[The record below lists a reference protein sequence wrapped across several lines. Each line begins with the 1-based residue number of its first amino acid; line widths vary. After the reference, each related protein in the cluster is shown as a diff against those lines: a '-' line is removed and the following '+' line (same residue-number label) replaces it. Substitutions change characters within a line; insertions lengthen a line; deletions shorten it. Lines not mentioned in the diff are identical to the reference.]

1 MATSHIY
8 LLISITICIICILP
22 LMWLPVYKAEPD
34 DAAAAEVMYYKRLA
48 AERTIQAKYEY
59 AAWRMR
65 PVRKSILLPAAPVA
79 PRWFDEP
86 NWWDGVEP
94 AKSPEDMLAVLEQ
107 AERVNN
113 DTDLQHLPEDD
124 HALVWYP
131 DENHWEL
138 VADEDCGTWHIENDA
153 VEDIEFATFDDLQHL
168 PEDDHAL
175 VWYPDENHWE

>member
-34 DAAAAEVMYYKRLA
+34 DAAAAEAMYYQRLA

-59 AAWRMR
+59 AAWCMR

-86 NWWDGVEP
+86 NWWDSVEP

-113 DTDLQHLPEDD
+113 DTDPQHLPEDD

-131 DENHWEL
+131 DENHWE
-138 VADEDCGTWHIENDA
+138 
-153 VEDIEFATFDDLQHL
+153 
-168 PEDDHAL
+168 
-175 VWYPDENHWE
+175 

>member
-22 LMWLPVYKAEPD
+22 MMWLPVYKAEPD
-34 DAAAAEVMYYKRLA
+34 DAASAEVMYYKRLA

-65 PVRKSILLPAAPVA
+65 PVRKSIMSLLQPAAPLTL
-79 PRWFDEP
+79 WCDEP

-94 AKSPEDMLAVLEQ
+94 AVTPEEMLAVLEQ

-131 DENHWEL
+131 DENHWE
-138 VADEDCGTWHIENDA
+138 
-153 VEDIEFATFDDLQHL
+153 
-168 PEDDHAL
+168 
-175 VWYPDENHWE
+175 

>member
-86 NWWDGVEP
+86 NWYDHVT
-94 AKSPEDMLAVLEQ
+94 AL
-107 AERVNN
+107 
-113 DTDLQHLPEDD
+113 DLQHLPEDD

-131 DENHWEL
+131 DENHWEYIEDHIEL
-138 VADEDCGTWHIENDA
+138 VADEGCGTWHIENDA
-153 VEDIEFATFDDLQHL
+153 V
-168 PEDDHAL
+168 EDDHAL

>member
-22 LMWLPVYKAEPD
+22 LMWLPVYEAEPD
-34 DAAAAEVMYYKRLA
+34 DAAAAEVMYYQRLA

-86 NWWDGVEP
+86 NWYDHVT
-94 AKSPEDMLAVLEQ
+94 ALE
-107 AERVNN
+107 
-113 DTDLQHLPEDD
+113 LQHLQEDDHVTALELQHMPEDD

-131 DENHWEL
+131 DENHWE
-138 VADEDCGTWHIENDA
+138 
-153 VEDIEFATFDDLQHL
+153 
-168 PEDDHAL
+168 
-175 VWYPDENHWE
+175 

>member
-34 DAAAAEVMYYKRLA
+34 DAAAAEVMYYQRLA

-59 AAWRMR
+59 AAWCMR

-86 NWWDGVEP
+86 NWWDSVEP

-131 DENHWEL
+131 DENHWEQLPGDWDPL
-138 VADEDCGTWHIENDA
+138 VSGPEDWLIAE
-153 VEDIEFATFDDLQHL
+153 EEM

>member
-8 LLISITICIICILP
+8 LLISITLCIICILP

-34 DAAAAEVMYYKRLA
+34 DAAAAEVMATSRDSVEVCLPQHA
-48 AERTIQAKYEY
+48 GACCRQQ
-59 AAWRMR
+59 
-65 PVRKSILLPAAPVA
+65 VLPAAPVA

-86 NWWDGVEP
+86 NWYDHVT
-94 AKSPEDMLAVLEQ
+94 AL
-107 AERVNN
+107 
-113 DTDLQHLPEDD
+113 DLQHMHEDD

-138 VADEDCGTWHIENDA
+138 VADEGCGTWHIENDA

-168 PEDDHAL
+168 PEDDDAL